1 MNAVGILNLSS
12 FTRIVTLASN
22 IERPLLLFEVG
33 FKKNI
38 SGEKT
43 NFRKGM
49 PSLGHPCIIPYAQNY
64 NDSRGKTKLM
74 LKPA

>member
-22 IERPLLLFEVG
+22 IERPLLVFQVG
-33 FKKNI
+33 FKKII

-49 PSLGHPCIIPYAQNY
+49 PSLGHPCKNPMQRSITTREAKRN
-64 NDSRGKTKLM
+64 
-74 LKPA
+74 

>member
-22 IERPLLLFEVG
+22 IERPLLVFEVG

-49 PSLGHPCIIPYAQNY
+49 PSLGHPYINSMHRSITT
-64 NDSRGKTKLM
+64 RGAKRN
-74 LKPA
+74 